1 MGQKVHPI
9 GFRRG
14 IPSDSEK
21 EYLSHGENFFDRRD
35 SQRLRP
41 HFDRFML
48 ANRYSQTLIL
58 EKYVKEIF
66 EKSGYFINS
75 QKIHQKQKSFEV
87 YVDLYLRRGTSP
99 QLGSEKTKEKGQRMR
114 KLTWTPRPLSWHPL
128 KEEDL
133 FFYGKFFEKYLTQNL
148 PVNWHIRHLNGD
160 QPKLRETLSENLARY
175 EKYPFFS
182 DGLAI
187 FQILCQE
194 PASPLLASFIAKELQ
209 DFPRHNLFIDF
220 ISEGLDLITLRKDS
234 NLLGALLQVKGRAS
248 GSDRTKRVQ
257 YRKGSLP
264 LQRMSAPIDF
274 GFSETL
280 TSYGRSS
287 IKVWLKYYL

>member
-14 IPSDSEK
+14 IPSHSEK
-21 EYLSHGENFFDRRD
+21 EYLSHGENYFERRD
-35 SQRLRP
+35 PQRLRP

-75 QKIHQKQKSFEV
+75 LKIHQKQKSFEI
-87 YVDLYLRRGTSP
+87 YLDLYLRRGTSP
-99 QLGSEKTKEKGQRMR
+99 QWGSEKAKEKGQRMR
-114 KLTWTPRPLSWHPL
+114 KLNWTPRPLSWHPL

-133 FFYGKFFEKYLTQNL
+133 AFYGKFFEKYLTQDL
-148 PVNWHIRHLNGD
+148 PVNWHIRHLEGEK
-160 QPKLRETLSENLARY
+160 PKLRETLSENLVRY
-175 EKYPFFS
+175 GKYPFFN

-194 PASPLLASFIAKELQ
+194 PGSALLAAFIAKELEE
-209 DFPRHNLFIDF
+209 FPRHNLFIDF

-234 NLLGALLQVKGRAS
+234 NLLGALLQLKGRAS
-248 GSDRTKRVQ
+248 GSDRAKRVQ

-264 LQRMSAPIDF
+264 LQRMEAPIDF
-274 GFSETL
+274 GFSEVL

-287 IKVWLKYYL
+287 VKVWLKYY

>member
-14 IPSDSEK
+14 IPSQTEK
-21 EYLSHGENFFDRRD
+21 DYLSHGENFFDRRD
-35 SQRLRP
+35 PQRLRP
-41 HFDRFML
+41 HFDRSLL
-48 ANRYSQTLIL
+48 ANRYGQTLIL
-58 EKYVKEIF
+58 EKYIQEIF

-75 QKIHQKQKSFEV
+75 QKIHQKEKSFEI
-87 YVDLYLRRGTSP
+87 YLDLYLRQGTSP
-99 QLGSEKTKEKGQRMR
+99 SRKSEKAQEKNRSLR
-114 KLTWTPRPLSWHPL
+114 KLTWTSRPLAWHPL

-133 FFYGKFFEKYLTQNL
+133 AFYGKFFEKYLTKNL
-148 PVNWHIRHLNGD
+148 PLNWHIRDLEGGKSKFGEILA
-160 QPKLRETLSENLARY
+160 QNLGRY
-175 EKYPFFS
+175 RKYPFFN

-187 FQILCQE
+187 FQILSQE
-194 PASPLLASFIAKELQ
+194 PASPLLARFIAKELE

-248 GSDRTKRVQ
+248 GSDRAKRIQ

-264 LQRMSAPIDF
+264 LQRMNAPIDF
-274 GFSETL
+274 GFSESL

-287 IKVWLKYYL
+287 IKVWLKYNL